1 MEHFFWFMAR
11 MFFFLHSDEKE
22 EGYTKN
28 SVNLVASLW
37 NLRAP
42 LLSST
47 LHQTSVE
54 MVVHVNE
61 AG

>member
-1 MEHFFWFMAR
+1 MDVFPHN
-11 MFFFLHSDEKE
+11 DEKE

-28 SVNLVASLW
+28 SVNLVAPLW
-37 NLRAP
+37 NLLAP
-42 LLSST
+42 LLSFS